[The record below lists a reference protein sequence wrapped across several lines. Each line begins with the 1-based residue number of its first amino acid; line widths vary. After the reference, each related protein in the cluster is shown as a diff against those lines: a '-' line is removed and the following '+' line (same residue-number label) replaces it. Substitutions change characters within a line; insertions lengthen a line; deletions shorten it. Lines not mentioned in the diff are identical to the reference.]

1 MSAAIA
7 SQPPLTCSYDE
18 DFYAWA
24 FTTAALL
31 RQRRFADIDIEHLAE
46 EIEDMGKRDRRAL
59 ESHIH
64 NILLHLLKWR
74 YQSEKRTTSWRQ
86 SIRNGRIEMQK
97 LLRDSPSLAG
107 QVAQILEDEYPAA
120 RDDVIDETGLSNDTI
135 PPQCPFTSEQV
146 LNAKFWTDT

>member
-18 DFYAWA
+18 DFYAWT

-64 NILLHLLKWR
+64 NVTLHLLKWR
-74 YQSEKRTTSWRQ
+74 YQPEKRGSSWRQ
-86 SIRNGRIEMQK
+86 SIRNGRIEIQK
-97 LLRDSPSLAG
+97 LLRDSPSLAR
-107 QVAQILEDEYPAA
+107 QLSQMLDEEYPAA
-120 RDDVIDETGLSNDTI
+120 REDAIDETGLGEELF
-135 PPQCPFTSEQV
+135 PPECPFTAEQV
-146 LNAKFWTDT
+146 TDAGFWAE

>member
-7 SQPPLTCSYDE
+7 SQPPLICSYDE

-31 RQRRFADIDIEHLAE
+31 RQRRFVEIDIEHLAE
-46 EIEDMGKRDRRAL
+46 ELEDMGKRDRRAL
-59 ESHIH
+59 ESHIR

-74 YQSEKRTTSWRQ
+74 YQAEKRGASWRQ
-86 SIRNGRIEMQK
+86 SIRNGRIEIRK
-97 LLRDSPSLAG
+97 LLRDSPSLAN
-107 QVAQILEDEYPAA
+107 QIPQMIEVEYSAA
-120 RDDVIDETGLSNDTI
+120 RDDAIDETGLSNDTI